1 MAIHIIIFI
10 ICLPQWLYDYRYDYL
25 YYKAICIAY
34 LHGHMIVCS
43 TGLRIQLQ
51 TYLYNLLCYDVIYI
65 AYLYGHMSISIL
77 WLPIWYSYLYV
88 HLYHMWLH
96 MYIFAIY
103 DYLQYKGIFKA
114 VYMLIQTSIQIALYY
129 RQPYSNIKYG

>member
-1 MAIHIIIFI
+1 MAIHIIIFM
-10 ICLPQWLYDYRYDYL
+10 ICLPQWLYDYRHDYL

-43 TGLRIQLQ
+43 TGLRIHCIV
-51 TYLYNLLCYDVIYI
+51 YNLLCYDAIYI

-88 HLYHMWLH
+88 HLYHIWLH
-96 MYIFAIY
+96 MYIYAIY
-103 DYLQYKGIFKA
+103 DYLQYRGIFKA
-114 VYMLIQTSIQIALYY
+114 VYMLIQTSI
-129 RQPYSNIKYG
+129 